1 MTLAQSFLA
10 ELQHEANNTRKLL
23 DVITNDILD
32 FKPFEGGWSVG
43 ELASHIAETYNWY
56 PYTILQ
62 DSIDFAT
69 YEYDKGDITKTTTI
83 LEKFEE
89 NLKAA
94 ESALAGIEDDAML
107 GVEYKL
113 FVAGNPAGSMPRAAA
128 VRSMLMNHLYH
139 HRGQLTTYLRCA
151 GKKIPGIYGPS
162 KDEQ

>member
-1 MTLAQSFLA
+1 MYFITYPKNNHIMTLAQSFLA
-10 ELQHEANNTRKLL
+10 ELQHEASNTRKLL
-23 DVITNDILD
+23 EVITNDILD
-32 FKPFEGGWSVG
+32 SNPFEGGWSVG

-56 PYTILQ
+56 PYTILH

-107 GVEYKL
+107 GV
-113 FVAGNPAGSMPRAAA
+113 
-128 VRSMLMNHLYH
+128 
-139 HRGQLTTYLRCA
+139 
-151 GKKIPGIYGPS
+151 
-162 KDEQ
+162 